1 MPDYEFPLT
10 GSINLSCRLGGGSLA
25 VHAEP
30 GLAQARVT
38 AQPRDPHAD
47 VLSRS
52 TIELRGNQLV
62 VHVPDEG
69 AGFGHIGR
77 RDDVDLVVYLPEG
90 TPMRLAVGSADVT
103 VHGLAGAI
111 DSRTGSSTVTIDDI
125 DGELA
130 SRTGSGDL
138 RVRSVTGAVMC
149 KGGSGDVELGEVGGD
164 LTVTLGSGDLRLGSS
179 GGSVRM
185 RSGSGVTEIGSL
197 SGDAD
202 VTSGSGRVSIGLA
215 AGVQARLD
223 ARTGSGQVRTE
234 MPLEQSA
241 SHGPAVRIRVR
252 TGSGDITLHR
262 ASTAEVPVAAS

>member
-1 MPDYEFPLT
+1 MSDYEFPLT
-10 GSINLSCRLGGGSLA
+10 GAINLSCRLGGGSLTI
-25 VHAEP
+25 HAEA
-30 GLAQARVT
+30 GLDTARVS

-52 TIELRGNQLV
+52 TIELRGNQLI

-69 AGFGHIGR
+69 AGFGFGHTGR
-77 RDDVDLVVYLPEG
+77 RDNVDLEVHVPEG
-90 TPMRLAVGSADVT
+90 TPIRLAVGSADVT
-103 VHGLAGAI
+103 VHGLTGAI
-111 DSRTGSSTVTIDDI
+111 DSRTGSSMVTIDDI

-138 RVRSVTGAVMC
+138 RVRSVTGSVMC
-149 KGGSGDVELGEVGGD
+149 KGGSGDVDLGEVGGD
-164 LTVTLGSGDLRLGSS
+164 LAVTLGSGDLRVGRS

-185 RSGSGVTEIGSL
+185 RSGSGTTEIGSL

-202 VTSGSGRVSIGLA
+202 VTSGSGRVCIALA

-241 SHGPAVRIRVR
+241 SHGLSVRIRVR
-252 TGSGDITLHR
+252 TGSGDITLRR
-262 ASTAEVPVAAS
+262 AVTAEVPVS

>member
-1 MPDYEFPLT
+1 MPDFEFPLT
-10 GSINLSCRLGGGSLA
+10 GLINLSCRLGGGSLA

-30 GLAQARVT
+30 GLDRARVI
-38 AQPRDPHAD
+38 AEPRDPGAD

-62 VHVPDEG
+62 VHVPDET
-69 AGFGHIGR
+69 FGHTGR
-77 RDDVDLVVYLPEG
+77 RDNVDLVVHVPER

-103 VHGLAGAI
+103 VHGVAGSI
-111 DSRTGSSTVTIDDI
+111 DARTGSSAVTIDDI

-138 RVRSVTGAVMC
+138 RVRSVTGSVMC
-149 KGGSGDVELGEVGGD
+149 KGGSGDVQLDDVGGD
-164 LTVTLGSGDLRLGSS
+164 LAVTLGSGDLRLGSS
-179 GGSVRM
+179 AGSVRM
-185 RSGSGVTEIGSL
+185 RSGSGITEIGSL

-202 VTSGSGRVSIGLA
+202 VTSGSGWVSIGLA

-234 MPLEQSA
+234 MPLEQSGG
-241 SHGPAVRIRVR
+241 HGPAIRIRVR

-262 ASTAEVPVAAS
+262 AATAEVPV

>member
-1 MPDYEFPLT
+1 MPDFEFPLT
-10 GSINLSCRLGGGSLA
+10 GPINLSCRLGGGSLA
-25 VHAEP
+25 VHAES
-30 GLAQARVT
+30 GLDRARVT
-38 AQPRDPHAD
+38 AQPRDPRTD

-52 TIELRGNQLV
+52 TIELRGDQLV

-69 AGFGHIGR
+69 AGFGHTGR
-77 RDDVDLVVYLPEG
+77 RDDVDLVLHLPEG
-90 TPMRLAVGSADVT
+90 TPIRLAAGSAEVT
-103 VHGLAGAI
+103 VHGLVGAV
-111 DSRTGSSTVTIDDI
+111 DSRTGSSTVTIADI
-125 DGELA
+125 DGDLA

-138 RVRSVTGAVMC
+138 RVRSVTGSVMC
-149 KGGSGDVELGEVGGD
+149 KGGSGDVQLGEVGGD
-164 LTVTLGSGDLRLGSS
+164 LAVTLGSGDLRLGTS

-234 MPLEQSA
+234 MPLEESGGRGSA
-241 SHGPAVRIRVR
+241 IRIRVR
-252 TGSGDITLHR
+252 TGSGDVIVHR
-262 ASTAEVPVAAS
+262 ATAAEVPVAG

>member
-25 VHAEP
+25 IHAEP
-30 GLAQARVT
+30 NLSHARVT
-38 AQPRDPHAD
+38 AEPRHPDAD

-52 TIELRGNQLV
+52 TIELRGNQLI

-69 AGFGHIGR
+69 AGFGFGHTGR
-77 RDDVDLVVYLPEG
+77 RDNVDLVVHVPEG

-103 VHGLAGAI
+103 VQGLAGAV
-111 DSRTGSSTVTIDDI
+111 DSRTGSSMVTIDDI

-138 RVRSVTGAVMC
+138 RVRSVTGAVLC
-149 KGGSGDVELGEVGGD
+149 KGGSGDVDLATVGGD
-164 LTVTLGSGDLRLGSS
+164 LAVTLGSGDLRVGST

-185 RSGSGVTEIGSL
+185 RSGSGTTEIGSL

-223 ARTGSGQVRTE
+223 ARTGSGQVHTE
-234 MPLEQSA
+234 MPLEQSGC
-241 SHGPAVRIRVR
+241 HGPAIRIRVR
-252 TGSGDITLHR
+252 TGSGDITLRR
-262 ASTAEVPVAAS
+262 AATAEVPA